1 MARKKINNKEKE
13 MKYQWKRTL
22 KGAPK
27 AQVAGEY
34 LQAIK
39 DSRGVL
45 TQEII
50 VSEARKRKSPLH
62 DCFEWN
68 DAAAAVEHRKAQAR
82 EILRFLVVVET
93 EDVEDCH
100 VRAFIS
106 PSDVGQKSSE
116 GYFSVSEV
124 ADDKALGDAYKQKLL
139 TELLAIQEKIRCY
152 KEFSA
157 VVNAIDAVVL

>member
-1 MARKKINNKEKE
+1 MQGSGLRKEKE

-39 DSRGVL
+39 DSRGGVL

-106 PSDVGQKSSE
+106 PSDVGRKSDE

-157 VVNAIDAVVL
+157 VVNAIGTVVL